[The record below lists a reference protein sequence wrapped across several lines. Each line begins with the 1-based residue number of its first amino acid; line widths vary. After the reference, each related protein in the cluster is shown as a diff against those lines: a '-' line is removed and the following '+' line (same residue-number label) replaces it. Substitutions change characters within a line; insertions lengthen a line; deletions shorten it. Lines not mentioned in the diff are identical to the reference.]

1 MWIPLALNFCTWSWI
16 RLFFMARLLSMCHV
30 PADVAP
36 GMPGSGVPAPACLGL
51 NNARHSQ
58 ATCLGDM
65 AVVED
70 TGNWAPLSLCSF

>member
-1 MWIPLALNFCTWSWI
+1 
-16 RLFFMARLLSMCHV
+16 MARLLSMCHV

-65 AVVED
+65 AVVGGHWKLG
-70 TGNWAPLSLCSF
+70 TTQPLLILMTIWR